1 MSVYELDIKKSS
13 LWKRRKLLLKN
24 KIEGKI
30 IIEKISEFDKLIIKN
45 LNKKEKIK
53 QKNININKSKYLKG
67 LNVVNL
73 NEQFLPNIYLKEKYF

>member
-1 MSVYELDIKKSS
+1 MSHYELDIKKSS

-30 IIEKISEFDKLIIKN
+30 VIEKISEFDKLIIKN
-45 LNKKEKIK
+45 INKEKTK
-53 QKNININKSKYLKG
+53 QKKININKSKYLKE

>member
-1 MSVYELDIKKSS
+1 MSHYELDIKKSS

-45 LNKKEKIK
+45 INKEKTK
-53 QKNININKSKYLKG
+53 QKKININKSKYLKE
-67 LNVVNL
+67 LNIVNL

>member
-1 MSVYELDIKKSS
+1 MSHYELDIKKSS

-30 IIEKISEFDKLIIKN
+30 VIEKISEFDKLIIKN
-45 LNKKEKIK
+45 INKEKTK
-53 QKNININKSKYLKG
+53 QKNININKSKYLKE